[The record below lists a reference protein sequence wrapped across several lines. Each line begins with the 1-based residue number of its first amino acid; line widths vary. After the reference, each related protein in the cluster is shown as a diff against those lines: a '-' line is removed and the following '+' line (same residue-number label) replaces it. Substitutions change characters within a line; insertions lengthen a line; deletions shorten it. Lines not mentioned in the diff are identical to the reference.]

1 LSDAAADFTV
11 DDITVAGG
19 TLSGFVAANTG
30 GKLYTAVFT
39 PTASFSGVGTVS
51 VAAGRFANA
60 FGTTNT
66 AASLTPAMAIDTLVP
81 TVTVTSN
88 RTALKAGQT
97 ATLTFV
103 LSETATNFTVDDIAV
118 AAGSGS
124 FSAFTAVGTAGKV
137 YTAVFTPTP
146 GFTGSTGVTVAA
158 GKFTDAAGN
167 PSAAGSLATPITID
181 ALPPGRT
188 ILSRT
193 GSTVVV
199 SELEPGTTWKY
210 SLDGGTVWT
219 AGTGSS
225 FELPPSDYPIG
236 RIQVVQTDAAGND
249 SGAGILAEPLKAVTT
264 AVRSDDFARADG
276 TTAVLGS
283 PAIWTKQF
291 GDLKLQAGRLVST
304 NLTGSSL
311 VLAGMSPQQNVRAE
325 AQVDLSAALATG
337 SNVGLY
343 VRNTGTGG
351 TTARITGWVTRTST
365 GFKAEI
371 VRQSNGSTV
380 VLASVPVTSA
390 SGLLR
395 LEAHGS
401 QIMLS
406 FDGRLVAAVND
417 TAATAVTAAGTAG
430 ISFLKAEAAVDNYGL
445 TTLTPVATDPTATPA
460 VTLSR
465 SGPIVTLSGLAAGS
479 TWKFTLDGGLTWRSG
494 TGSSFGLAPVSY
506 AAGLIRAVQ
515 FDAAGAATALAVL
528 AEAVTVTVTPSRA
541 DDFNRADGTTTVL
554 GSPAIWTRQFGD
566 LKLQTGRLVATN
578 TVGSSLVL
586 AGMTA
591 QRDVRAEAQVDLS
604 AAVGTGSNVG
614 LYVRNT
620 GSGSTAAR
628 ITGWLT
634 RTATGLK
641 AEIVRQSGGT
651 TVVLSSTNVTAASG
665 LLRLEVVGSQIT
677 LSYGGTM
684 LASVTDTSAVAVTTA
699 GTAGIT
705 FTKADGAV
713 DNYALSSLSQ

>member
-1 LSDAAADFTV
+1 L
-11 DDITVAGG
+11 
-19 TLSGFVAANTG
+19 
-30 GKLYTAVFT
+30 
-39 PTASFSGVGTVS
+39 
-51 VAAGRFANA
+51 
-60 FGTTNT
+60 
-66 AASLTPAMAIDTLVP
+66 
-81 TVTVTSN
+81 
-88 RTALKAGQT
+88 
-97 ATLTFV
+97 
-103 LSETATNFTVDDIAV
+103 
-118 AAGSGS
+118 
-124 FSAFTAVGTAGKV
+124 
-137 YTAVFTPTP
+137 
-146 GFTGSTGVTVAA
+146 
-158 GKFTDAAGN
+158 
-167 PSAAGSLATPITID
+167 
-181 ALPPGRT
+181 
-188 ILSRT
+188 
-193 GSTVVV
+193 
-199 SELEPGTTWKY
+199 
-210 SLDGGTVWT
+210 
-219 AGTGSS
+219 
-225 FELPPSDYPIG
+225 
-236 RIQVVQTDAAGND
+236 
-249 SGAGILAEPLKAVTT
+249 
-264 AVRSDDFARADG
+264 
-276 TTAVLGS
+276 
-283 PAIWTKQF
+283 
-291 GDLKLQAGRLVST
+291 
-304 NLTGSSL
+304 
-311 VLAGMSPQQNVRAE
+311 
-325 AQVDLSAALATG
+325 
-337 SNVGLY
+337 
-343 VRNTGTGG
+343 
-351 TTARITGWVTRTST
+351 
-365 GFKAEI
+365 KAEI

-401 QIMLS
+401 QVMLS
-406 FDGRLVAAVND
+406 LDGRLLAAVND
-417 TAATAVTAAGTAG
+417 TSANAVTAAGTAG
-430 ISFLKAEAAVDNYGL
+430 ISFLKAEGAVDNYGL
-445 TTLTPVATDPTATPA
+445 TTLAPVATDPTATPA

-494 TGSSFGLAPVSY
+494 TGTSFGLPPVSY

-515 FDAAGAATALAVL
+515 LDAAGAATALAVL

-604 AAVGTGSNVG
+604 AAVATGSNVG